1 MQSVQY
7 AMGLIMDN
15 VQNANLDFIY
25 KTDQLVQINVL
36 MDNIIMI
43 TSLELVLIAI
53 YYVKLALKDLLQIV

>member
-1 MQSVQY
+1 
-7 AMGLIMDN
+7 MGLIMDN